1 MLNTRK
7 QHGATLIVGLIFL
20 LILTVLGISGMRM
33 ARSQLVMAGNE
44 QFYAQ
49 AINIAEAAINAQIA
63 DNDFQMTYVT
73 PSNPVSVTPTFSGAG
88 VSTIQYLNQ
97 GPAPDGGYSDDA
109 LTYRF
114 RIDASAQAPAG
125 ASARA
130 RVSLKQG
137 IYVLAPGN

>member
-1 MLNTRK
+1 MNSTLTQR
-7 QHGATLIVGLIFL
+7 GATLVVGLVFL
-20 LILTVLGISGMRM
+20 LILTILGISGMRM

-63 DNDFQMTYVT
+63 DNSFLLSYTS
-73 PSNPVSVTPTFSGAG
+73 PSNPVSVTPTFSGG
-88 VSTIQYLNQ
+88 GSSMIEYLNQ
-97 GPAPDGGYSDDA
+97 GPAPDGGYSDDI

-114 RIDASAQAPAG
+114 RIDAAAQAPAG
-125 ASARA
+125 ANARA
-130 RVSLKQG
+130 RVLLKQG

>member
-1 MLNTRK
+1 MNSMLTQR
-7 QHGATLIVGLIFL
+7 GATLVVGLVFL
-20 LILTVLGISGMRM
+20 LILTILGISGMRM

-63 DNDFQMTYVT
+63 SNSFLLSYTT
-73 PSNPVSVTPTFSGAG
+73 PSHPVSVTPTFSGAG
-88 VSTIQYLNQ
+88 SSTIEYLNQ
-97 GPAPDGGYSDDA
+97 GPAPDGGYSDDV

-114 RIDASAQAPAG
+114 RIDATAQAPAG
-125 ASARA
+125 NNARA
-130 RVSLKQG
+130 RVALKQG